1 MNSQAIVYIVD
12 DDEAVRHSLGLL
24 LQSVGLT
31 TLSFSSASSF
41 LDGYDAA
48 QPGCLILDVRMPDM
62 SGLDL
67 QQVLSDKGINIPT
80 IIITGHG
87 DIPLAVRAMKAGA
100 MDVIEK
106 PFNDQTLL
114 DSINKAVL
122 VSRDLHQ
129 QQLNKAS
136 FNQLIGHLSPREHD
150 VLHLLV
156 EGKNSKEIASQ
167 LGISPKTVDVHR
179 THVMEKM
186 RVRTVVQLAR
196 MVVSTYQ

>member
-1 MNSQAIVYIVD
+1 MKSKVIVYIVD

-24 LQSVGLT
+24 LQSVGLLT
-31 TLSFSSASSF
+31 KSFPSARTF
-41 LDGYDAA
+41 LEDYDAA
-48 QPGCLILDVRMPDM
+48 IPSCLVLDVRMPDM

-67 QQVLSDKGINIPT
+67 QQVLAKKGIHIPT

-114 DSINKAVL
+114 DSVSKAVSS
-122 VSRDLHQ
+122 SREIHQ
-129 QQLNKAS
+129 QQLARADIQK
-136 FNQLIGHLSPREHD
+136 LMDHLSPREHD
-150 VLHLLV
+150 ILQLLTQ
-156 EGKNSKEIASQ
+156 GKNSKEIASQ

-186 RVRTVVQLAR
+186 RVKTVVQLAKL
-196 MVVSTYQ
+196 VVDVSS